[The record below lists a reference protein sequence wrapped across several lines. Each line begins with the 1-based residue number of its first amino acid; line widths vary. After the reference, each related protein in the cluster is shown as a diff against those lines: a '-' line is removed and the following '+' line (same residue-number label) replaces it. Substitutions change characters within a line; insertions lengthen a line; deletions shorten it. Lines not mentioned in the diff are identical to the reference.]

1 MQNKY
6 YYRTSDWERRIAQST
21 VILARKNITLSG
33 ATKKRAAPQ
42 NIFSDRQS
50 IARCGGN
57 Y

>member
-1 MQNKY
+1 MQNRY